1 MGVFWIDFFA
11 IQNFPSSLMYPT
23 QNFNQSR
30 FSCSI
35 LSKAWISPCLTF
47 KLTPSRTETT
57 PKLWLFQ
64 SSQLGIHF
72 YIFHT
77 TEVILAQM

>member
-1 MGVFWIDFFA
+1 MYLRILTKVDFFLLH
-11 IQNFPSSLMYPT
+11 FP
-23 QNFNQSR
+23 Q
-30 FSCSI
+30 
-35 LSKAWISPCLTF
+35 SKAWISPCLTF

-57 PKLWLFQ
+57 PNFWLFQ

-77 TEVILAQM
+77 TEVILAH